1 MNFQK
6 FSIISIKLLFII
18 ALNGI
23 IMGRGSILIMGGG
36 NDRKS
41 WADDPFIWFVQ
52 QADSGKIIN
61 IDVDEVATSY
71 ATTFISF
78 GADPTST
85 SIRIRTTSE
94 ANDSTIYNQL
104 LTASGIWIEGGDQ
117 YDYVNVWEGT
127 LVEKAIQKVFD
138 RGGVVGGTSAGCAV
152 MGMVDFDAR
161 YGTNHPEEAAYDPY
175 HTDIHLSNHFLPL
188 IPDAITDSHFYS
200 RGRLGRLIP
209 MLARR
214 IQDHGEDNI
223 IGIGVA
229 DNTALCIEPDTTAM
243 CYGEGTV
250 TILYKTDQSEI
261 ECTAHKPVHFTHI
274 AFDQLIHGT
283 CYHLQNRKLI
293 TPGEGLIS
301 VSDTLLESELHKVFL
316 KGSEEASADSGEIV
330 ITGITGDEL
339 NAWYG
344 RLGQREGA
352 KIVPQTVI
360 IPKLWQNNDYFEN
373 RLIGGM
379 YGIATHPGFMAL
391 YLDVNSEVIINS
403 DGWLKVKGLSYILD
417 SHTATHMGFAKR
429 QNSNYPGIIG
439 GILHFLSEGDSIQM
453 ANIHTNILNNNS
465 VYPHSIKLFPAFP
478 NPFNSS
484 TVFKYSVNR
493 PGFIKIDVFN
503 IRGELIDK
511 LGNEYIE
518 SGIHNKKWEPER
530 IASGIYLLRFI
541 HKETPVIQSCLY
553 LR

>member
-6 FSIISIKLLFII
+6 FSIIVIKFLFII
-18 ALNGI
+18 VLNST
-23 IMGRGSILIMGGG
+23 IMGRGSILVMGGG

-41 WADDPFIWFVQ
+41 WADEPFIWFVQ

-61 IDVDEVATSY
+61 IDVDDVATSY
-71 ATTFISF
+71 AETFISF
-78 GADPTST
+78 GADPSST
-85 SIRIRTTSE
+85 SIRIQTTAE

-117 YDYVNVWEGT
+117 YDYVRVWEGT
-127 LVEKAIQKVFD
+127 LIEEAIQKVFD
-138 RGGVVGGTSAGCAV
+138 RGGAVGGTSAGCAV

-161 YGTNHPEEAAYDPY
+161 YGTSHPEDAAYNPY
-175 HTDIHLSNHFLPL
+175 HTDVHLSDHFLPL
-188 IPDAITDSHFYS
+188 IPDAITDSHFHS

-214 IQDHGEDNI
+214 IQDHSEKNI

-229 DNTALCIEPDTTAM
+229 DNTALCIESDTTAM

-250 TILYKTDQSEI
+250 TILYKTDESEI

-283 CYHLQNRKLI
+283 LYDLRNRTLI
-293 TPGEGLIS
+293 TPGQGLIS
-301 VSDTLLESELHKVFL
+301 VSDTLPEPQLRKVIL
-316 KGSEEASADSGEIV
+316 KGSEAATADSGEIV
-330 ITGITGDEL
+330 ITELTGNEL

-344 RLGQREGA
+344 NLGQREGT
-352 KIVPQTVI
+352 KTVPQTVI

-403 DGWLKVKGLSYILD
+403 EGWLKVKGLTYILD
-417 SHTATHMGFAKR
+417 SHTVTHMGFAKG

-439 GILHFLSEGDSIQM
+439 GKLHFLSDGDSIQI
-453 ANIHTNILNNNS
+453 AHIQTNIFDDKS
-465 VYPHSIKLFPAFP
+465 HYPHTIKLFPSFP

-484 TVFKYSVNR
+484 TMFKYSVHT
-493 PGFIKIDVFN
+493 PGFIKIDVYN
-503 IRGELIDK
+503 IKGELVDQ
-511 LGNEYIE
+511 LGKEYVE
-518 SGIHNKKWEPER
+518 SGIHEEKWKPDR
-530 IASGIYLLRFI
+530 LASGIYILKL
-541 HKETPVIQSCLY
+541 IQKDNSAIQTCLY